1 MAKKT
6 KQKAATKSTKKATK
20 KKVTKK
26 ATKATK
32 AKAVRPTKTKPTKT
46 KTAKARPAKP
56 KSVDSI
62 LQKYEKQRVS
72 CNSKLTSIRAKI
84 EDLQAKTKAYAE
96 QINKLTEQ
104 ELVTESVI
112 AELDSKRDSEV
123 SELLT
128 KLGVNLDR
136 VTSQPAKN
144 ESKSIQTEV
153 MSQASG
159 SDSQSDTDSD
169 SKSDAGSQDDNDD
182 G

>member
-62 LQKYEKQRVS
+62 LQKYEKQRVT

-128 KLGVNLDR
+128 KLGVNLER
-136 VTSQPAKN
+136 TVSQPAQN
-144 ESKSIQTEV
+144 ESKSVHTEV
-153 MSQASG
+153 MFQ
-159 SDSQSDTDSD
+159 TNDSD
-169 SKSDAGSQDDNDD
+169 SNSDSDSDNDAGSQDDEDD

>member
-32 AKAVRPTKTKPTKT
+32 AKAVRPTKTK
-46 KTAKARPAKP
+46 TAKARPTKP

-62 LQKYEKQRVS
+62 LQKYEKQRVT

-128 KLGVNLDR
+128 KLGVNLER
-136 VTSQPAKN
+136 TVSQPAQN
-144 ESKSIQTEV
+144 ESKSVHTEV
-153 MSQASG
+153 MFQ
-159 SDSQSDTDSD
+159 TNDSD
-169 SKSDAGSQDDNDD
+169 SNSDSDSDNDAGSQDDDDD